1 TVDFTNVVMI
11 MTSNLGSQFIDPDL
25 PREVVRDRVMKAVRD
40 EFRPEFL
47 NRIDD
52 VIVFDKLS
60 PEDLREIVEIQM
72 GSLRERLEA
81 RGIDLAVT
89 DDALDLLAERGYD
102 PVYGA
107 RPLKRVL
114 QKDLADPIATAIL
127 EGRYGDGD
135 SVKVMVEDG
144 ELTLT

>member
-1 TVDFTNVVMI
+1 VVLI

-25 PREVVRDRVMKAVRD
+25 PREVVEERVLGAMREA
-40 EFRPEFL
+40 FRPEFL

-60 PEDLREIVEIQM
+60 RENLREIVEIQM
-72 GSLRERLEA
+72 ASLRDRLA
-81 RGIDLAVT
+81 GRRIDLAIT

-127 EGRYGDGD
+127 EGRFGEGDT
-135 SVKVMVEDG
+135 VKVVVEDG
-144 ELTLT
+144 ELSMG

>member
-1 TVDFTNVVMI
+1 MD
-11 MTSNLGSQFIDPDL
+11 
-25 PREVVRDRVMKAVRD
+25 AVRN

-72 GSLRERLEA
+72 GSLRERLDA
-81 RGIDLAVT
+81 RGIELAVT
-89 DDALDLLAERGYD
+89 DEALDLLAERGYD

-114 QKDLADPIATAIL
+114 QKDLADHIATAIL

-135 SVKVMVEDG
+135 TVKVMVEDG
-144 ELTLT
+144 ELKLG

>member
-1 TVDFTNVVMI
+1 M
-11 MTSNLGSQFIDPDL
+11 G
-25 PREVVRDRVMKAVRD
+25 AVRQ

-60 PEDLREIVEIQM
+60 REDLREIVEIQ
-72 GSLRERLEA
+72 LEQLVDRLAA
-81 RGIDLAVT
+81 RRIDLSVGP
-89 DDALDLLAERGYD
+89 DALDLLAERGFD

-107 RPLKRVL
+107 RPLKRVI

-127 EGRYGDGD
+127 AGRYGDGD
-135 SVKVMVEDG
+135 TVKVMVEEG
-144 ELTLT
+144 QLALS

>member
-1 TVDFTNVVMI
+1 M
-11 MTSNLGSQFIDPDL
+11 G
-25 PREVVRDRVMKAVRD
+25 AVRD
-40 EFRPEFL
+40 GFRPEFL

-60 PEDLREIVEIQM
+60 REDLREIVEIQM
-72 GSLRERLEA
+72 ASLRKRLDD
-81 RGIDLAVT
+81 RGIELAIT
-89 DDALDLLAERGYD
+89 DDALDVLAERGYD

-114 QKDLADPIATAIL
+114 QRSLADPIATAIL

-135 SVKVMVEDG
+135 TVKISVMDG
-144 ELTLT
+144 ELVLG

>member
-1 TVDFTNVVMI
+1 M
-11 MTSNLGSQFIDPDL
+11 
-25 PREVVRDRVMKAVRD
+25 A
-40 EFRPEFL
+40 
-47 NRIDD
+47 
-52 VIVFDKLS
+52 
-60 PEDLREIVEIQM
+60 
-72 GSLRERLEA
+72 SLRGRLEA
-81 RGIDLAVT
+81 RGIDLAIT

-135 SVKVMVEDG
+135 TAKVMVTDG
-144 ELTLT
+144 ELAFD

>member
-1 TVDFTNVVMI
+1 M
-11 MTSNLGSQFIDPDL
+11 
-25 PREVVRDRVMKAVRD
+25 RET
-40 EFRPEFL
+40 FRPEFL

-60 PEDLREIVEIQM
+60 RENLREIVEIQM
-72 GSLRERLEA
+72 ASLRDRLA
-81 RGIDLAVT
+81 GRRIDLAIT

-127 EGRYGDGD
+127 EGRFGEGDT
-135 SVKVMVEDG
+135 VKVVVEDG
-144 ELTLT
+144 ELSMG